1 VKNKEL
7 YWMIV
12 PTILL
17 FFIFLYV
24 PMVGLVIAV
33 RKYDVMSGLFGSGI
47 VGLKYFKQF
56 VNDPYFLRILKNTVL
71 INFYMIILAFPAP
84 IFLALMINEVKNKPF
99 KRLFQSISYLP
110 HFVATVIIVGLMMEM
125 LSSRGMVNQ
134 IIDKLGF
141 DKQLFF
147 NDKNWFRPMYV
158 GSSIWEGTGWRTI
171 IFMAALSG
179 ISSELYESASI
190 EGANR
195 FQKMRFITV
204 PGIMPTIIILLILTF
219 GSIMNVGFEKVF
231 LMYNPGTYESADVI
245 TTYVYRRGIMGRD
258 YSFATA
264 AGLFNSIINFGLL
277 VGANQLSKKAGEASL
292 W

>member
-1 VKNKEL
+1 MKNKEL
-7 YWMIV
+7 YIMIV

-17 FFIFLYV
+17 FFIFLYL
-24 PMVGLVIAV
+24 PMAGLVIAV
-33 RKYDVMSGLFGSGI
+33 RKYDVMSGLFGSEF

-125 LSSRGMVNQ
+125 MSSRGMVNQ
-134 IIDKLGF
+134 VIDKLGF

-158 GSSIWEGTGWRTI
+158 GSSIWEGTG
-171 IFMAALSG
+171 
-179 ISSELYESASI
+179 
-190 EGANR
+190 
-195 FQKMRFITV
+195 
-204 PGIMPTIIILLILTF
+204 
-219 GSIMNVGFEKVF
+219 
-231 LMYNPGTYESADVI
+231 
-245 TTYVYRRGIMGRD
+245 
-258 YSFATA
+258 
-264 AGLFNSIINFGLL
+264 
-277 VGANQLSKKAGEASL
+277 
-292 W
+292 